1 MVNDL
6 EGRIKK
12 FNNSPD
18 RVKFEILVSIS
29 EQKKSKENIEFL
41 LKVIEVEKYEKIR
54 IKAILTLKE
63 FEDKKIVQKLS
74 EFFSFERDNSVRLA
88 LIEVLGSASSE
99 EIEEV
104 LINATKKDSNDIIRS
119 MAIKHLHERAKI
131 DQKEMK
137 NLLLDVIQN
146 DRAIFPKQIALS
158 VISSYAKQ
166 EELDKL
172 KLIFEREEKF
182 KMKQLL
188 HQTMMNIASN
198 LQTELDVEEP
208 IEEKEEETEKKKR
221 RKRRKKV
228 KKKKDEE
235 YLYF

>member
-1 MVNDL
+1 MVKEL

-18 RVKFEILVSIS
+18 RVKFETLVSIS
-29 EQKKSKENIEFL
+29 EQKKSKKNIEFL
-41 LKVIEVEKYEKIR
+41 LKVIEVEKHEKIR

-63 FEDKKIVQKLS
+63 FEDKKIVRKLN

-104 LINATKKDSNDIIRS
+104 LINAAKKDNNDIIRS
-119 MAIKHLHERAKI
+119 IAIKHLHEREKI
-131 DQKEMK
+131 DQTKMK
-137 NLLLDVIQN
+137 SLLMDVIQN
-146 DRAIFPKQIALS
+146 DRATFPKQIALS
-158 VISSYAKQ
+158 IISLYAK
-166 EELDKL
+166 EEDLDTL
-172 KLIFEREEKF
+172 KLIFERETKF

-188 HQTMMNIASN
+188 HQTMRNVASN
-198 LQTELDVEEP
+198 LQTELDVDEP
-208 IEEKEEETEKKKR
+208 IEEKEEEPDKKKGRR
-221 RKRRKKV
+221 RKKKV

>member
-1 MVNDL
+1 MVKEL
-6 EGRIKK
+6 EERTKK
-12 FNNSPD
+12 FKNSPY
-18 RVKFEILVSIS
+18 RVKFETLISIS
-29 EQKKSKENIEFL
+29 KQKKSKENIAFL
-41 LKVIEVEKYEKIR
+41 FKVIEVEIHEKIR

-104 LINATKKDSNDIIRS
+104 LINAAKKDSNDIIRS
-119 MAIKHLHERAKI
+119 IAIKNLHEREKI
-131 DQKEMK
+131 DQTKMK
-137 NLLLDVIQN
+137 SLLIDVIQN
-146 DRAIFPKQIALS
+146 DRATFPKQMALS
-158 VISSYAKQ
+158 IISFYAKK
-166 EELDKL
+166 EDLDTL
-172 KLIFEREEKF
+172 KLIFERETKF

-188 HQTMMNIASN
+188 HQTMRNVASN

-208 IEEKEEETEKKKR
+208 IEEKEEEPDKKKR
-221 RKRRKKV
+221 RRRKKV

-235 YLYF
+235 HLYF